1 MDPISVLIADDEE
14 DVLDIMVR
22 KISEQGYVVSKANN
36 GLTAWEKIQTAN
48 PDVIVLDINM
58 PGLSGFEVL
67 KKLRD
72 NPPSS
77 KWQPVIMVSARREL
91 EDIKQGYSLEADHY
105 ITKPC
110 KISDILKAIQLM
122 HNLSSQ
128 RKTS

>member
-1 MDPISVLIADDEE
+1 MNPISVLIADDEE
-14 DVLDIMVR
+14 DVLNIMVR
-22 KISEQGYVVSKANN
+22 KISEQGYAVSQANN
-36 GLTAWEKIQTAN
+36 GLTAWEKIQTDN

-58 PGLSGFEVL
+58 PGISGFEVL

-128 RKTS
+128 RKAN